1 MAQTKDISH
10 HKSGS
15 ATSAGVGRL
24 QQGTFGS
31 ARSGSGTAFTNY
43 AIGKIIT
50 AGIFI
55 TGTKNPGG
63 STNLSFQNHRYMIR
77 FDIPNTVHKIT
88 GATLTLPSLK
98 INDNIGQ
105 VTAGSSRVYLQKA
118 KTVSASILDL
128 NNGVVGSD
136 YFDSYQS
143 INTAS
148 MVTYDDTSG
157 ITIPDSNGTNVKTS
171 LNTTAV
177 SNLNKVRGSNFDM
190 ALMEYE
196 HDYSNSSTFTYAAFG
211 GAGYGFRTATSS
223 ISLTITGSG
232 GGKVKITSGKII
244 LSSGGVKITE
254 SQI

>member
-1 MAQTKDISH
+1 MSQTKNISH

-15 ATSAGVGRL
+15 ATSAGVGRT

-31 ARSGSGTAFTNY
+31 ARSGSGNSITNH

-50 AGIFI
+50 AGVFI

-63 STNLSFQNHRYMIR
+63 SVNLSFQNHRYMIR
-77 FDIPNTVHKIT
+77 FDIPNTVHKII

-98 INDNIGQ
+98 VNDNIGQ

-118 KTVSASILDL
+118 KIVSASILDL
-128 NNGVVGSD
+128 DNGVIGGN
-136 YFDSYQS
+136 YTGSYQS
-143 INTAS
+143 VNTAS

-157 ITIPDSNGTNVKTS
+157 ITVPDSNGTNVKTS
-171 LNTTAV
+171 LNATAI

-223 ISLTITGSG
+223 ISLTLTGSG
-232 GGKVKITSGKII
+232 GGKVKITSGKLT
-244 LSSGGVKITE
+244 LSSGKVKITE

>member
-15 ATSAGVGRL
+15 ATTAGVGKTT
-24 QQGTFGS
+24 GDF
-31 ARSGSGTAFTNY
+31 AAIRSGSGTTFSNNN
-43 AIGKIIT
+43 ILKDIT
-50 AGIFI
+50 AGVILV
-55 TGTKNPGG
+55 GSKSPGG
-63 STNLSFQNHRYMIR
+63 DTTIAFQNYRYMLR
-77 FDIPNTVHKIT
+77 FDIPNNIIKIT

-98 INDNIGQ
+98 IFNNLG
-105 VTAGSSRVYLQKA
+105 VVESGTNRAYLQKA

-128 NNGVVGSD
+128 SGGVVNSN
-136 YFDSYQS
+136 YTASYQS

-157 ITIPDSNGTNVKTS
+157 ITVPDSNGTNVKTP
-171 LNTTAV
+171 LNAAAV
-177 SNLNKVRGSNFDM
+177 SNLNKVIGSNFDM

-196 HDYSNSSTFTYAAFG
+196 HDYNNSGSFTYAAFG
-211 GAGYGFRTATSS
+211 AARYGFRTATSS

-232 GGKVKITSGKII
+232 GGKVKITSGKVI